1 MTPTK
6 LSREQEK
13 LLKEFAQSR
22 GEVVGDSHT
31 KDKNQSFLGKFR
43 ESFGR

>member
-13 LLKEFAQSR
+13 LLKDFAKSR
-22 GEVVGDSHT
+22 GEVVGDSNT
-31 KDKNQSFLGKFR
+31 KGKNQSFLGKFR
-43 ESFGR
+43 DSFGR

>member
-13 LLKEFAQSR
+13 LLKDFAKSR
-22 GEVVGDSHT
+22 GEVVGDSTT
-31 KDKNQSFLGKFR
+31 KGKNQSFLGTFID
-43 ESFGR
+43 SFGR